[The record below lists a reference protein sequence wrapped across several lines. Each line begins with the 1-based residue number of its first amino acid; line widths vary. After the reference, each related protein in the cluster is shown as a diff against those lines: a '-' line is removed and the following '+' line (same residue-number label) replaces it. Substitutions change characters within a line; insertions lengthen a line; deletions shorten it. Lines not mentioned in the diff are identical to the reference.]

1 MKYKVKELA
10 EIVGVSVRT
19 LHHYDEINLLKPEY
33 ISESGYR
40 FYVEKNLERLQQILF
55 FKEIDFSLDEIKVI
69 LDDPNFDRK
78 KALDSHKKLLLKKK
92 ERIEEMIK
100 TLDKTIKAIDKGE
113 KMKEKEMFKGFD
125 MNQIEKQ
132 KEIYAEEVKER
143 WGNTIAYKESEL
155 KTSKYNKD
163 DWKKITESMGSIY
176 KKIADNMD
184 KSIDDPLIQEAVG
197 EWRQNITD
205 NFYNCTPEIFRGLGN
220 MYVDDH
226 RFTKNIDK
234 YRDGLAIFL
243 KDAMNYYC
251 DNLNE

>member
-10 EIVGVSVRT
+10 EIVRVSVRT

-40 FYVEKNLERLQQILF
+40 LYIDKNLERLQQILF
-55 FKEIDFSLDEIKVI
+55 FKEIGFSLEEIKTI

-100 TLDKTIKAIDKGE
+100 TVEKTINSIEKGE
-113 KMKEKEMFKGFD
+113 KMKDKEMFKGFD
-125 MNQIEKQ
+125 IDEIEKH
-132 KEIYAEEVKER
+132 KKIYSEEVKEK
-143 WGNTIAYKESEL
+143 WGNTSSYQESES

-163 DWKKITESMGSIY
+163 DWKRISKDMEMIY
-176 KKIADNMD
+176 KKIIDNMD
-184 KSIDDPLIQEAVG
+184 KGIEDTSIKEAI
-197 EWRQNITD
+197 EELRCHITT
-205 NFYNCTPEIFRGLGN
+205 NFYNCTPEIFKGLGN
-220 MYVDDH
+220 MYVDDE

-234 YRDGLAIFL
+234 YKEGLSLFL
-243 KDAMNYYC
+243 RNVIHHYY
-251 DNLNE
+251 